1 MHAFLVMNTQHVS
14 SDEIRHVIGE
24 CDDLLADRI
33 ASTGASEGEVAEAYR
48 LYTGGENDE
57 DLVERVSSPRVIEVR
72 AILQEA
78 KLDDDDD
85 NDVGEN

>member
-1 MHAFLVMNTQHVS
+1 MLV
-14 SDEIRHVIGE
+14 E
-24 CDDLLADRI
+24 RI

-72 AILQEA
+72 AILEEGL
-78 KLDDDDD
+78 LDDDDD
-85 NDVGEN
+85 DGEN

>member
-1 MHAFLVMNTQHVS
+1 MQRFSGMNTQHVS

-24 CDDLLADRI
+24 CNDRVVERI

-78 KLDDDDD
+78 LVDDDDD
-85 NDVGEN
+85 DDATDN

>member
-1 MHAFLVMNTQHVS
+1 MSAGN
-14 SDEIRHVIGE
+14 
-24 CDDLLADRI
+24 AARI

-72 AILQEA
+72 AILSEA
-78 KLDDDDD
+78 MRDDEE
-85 NDVGEN
+85 DVDSN

>member
-1 MHAFLVMNTQHVS
+1 MGDAAIFGMDTQHVS

-24 CDDLLADRI
+24 CDDVLVDRI

-72 AILQEA
+72 AILQEG
-78 KLDDDDD
+78 LIDDDDD
-85 NDVGEN
+85 EN

>member
-1 MHAFLVMNTQHVS
+1 MDNQHVS

-24 CDDLLADRI
+24 CDDVLVERI
-33 ASTGASEGEVAEAYR
+33 VSTGASEGEVAEAYR
-48 LYTGGENDE
+48 LFTGGENDE

-78 KLDDDDD
+78 LPEDDEEAND
-85 NDVGEN
+85 N

>member
-1 MHAFLVMNTQHVS
+1 MHAKSGMNTQHVS
-14 SDEIRHVIGE
+14 PDAIRHVIGE
-24 CDDLLADRI
+24 CDDVLAERI
-33 ASTGASEGEVAEAYR
+33 ASTGASEGEVSEAYR

-78 KLDDDDD
+78 LIDDDDD
-85 NDVGEN
+85 DEN

>member
-1 MHAFLVMNTQHVS
+1 MDTQHVS

-24 CDDLLADRI
+24 CDDVLVERI
-33 ASTGASEGEVAEAYR
+33 VSTGASEGEVAEAYR

-78 KLDDDDD
+78 LIDDDDEEDSTASD
-85 NDVGEN
+85 N

>member
-1 MHAFLVMNTQHVS
+1 MQRFHGMNTQHVS

-24 CDDLLADRI
+24 CDDMLADRI

-78 KLDDDDD
+78 FVDDDDD
-85 NDVGEN
+85 DEDEN

>member
-1 MHAFLVMNTQHVS
+1 MDNQHVS

-24 CDDLLADRI
+24 CDDMLVERI
-33 ASTGASEGEVAEAYR
+33 VSTGASEGEVAEAYR

-78 KLDDDDD
+78 LPEDDDDD
-85 NDVGEN
+85 TSDN